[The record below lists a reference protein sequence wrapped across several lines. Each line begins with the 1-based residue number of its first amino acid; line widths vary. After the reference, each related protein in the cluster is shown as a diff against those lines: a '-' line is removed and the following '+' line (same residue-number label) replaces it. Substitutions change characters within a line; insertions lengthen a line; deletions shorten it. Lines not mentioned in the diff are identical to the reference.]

1 MGRNPVVPKNR
12 SKPQISLLFL
22 SIQTMD
28 DNLAK
33 ASTAVAAIP
42 FAMASVPV
50 EVRIAASW
58 TYEDLFESCIFEGV
72 ACDK

>member
-1 MGRNPVVPKNR
+1 MEKPCSVGNH
-12 SKPQISLLFL
+12 SKPQISLLILL

-33 ASTAVAAIP
+33 ASTAVAAMP
-42 FAMASVPV
+42 FAMASVPAD
-50 EVRIAASW
+50 VRIAASW